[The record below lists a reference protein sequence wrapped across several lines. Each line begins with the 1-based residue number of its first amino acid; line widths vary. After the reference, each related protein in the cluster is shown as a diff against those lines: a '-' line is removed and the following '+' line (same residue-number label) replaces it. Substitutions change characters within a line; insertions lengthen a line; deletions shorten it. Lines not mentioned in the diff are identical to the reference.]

1 MPGRLTADHGLLTRR
16 AYDDLVGNRVRAWL
30 VPEPPAGIRYVTDLA
45 ERKMVRV
52 ELVIV
57 FTVTLGLSGVRSL
70 ISLLDSLLKPVPLNQ
85 QHVAI
90 NVPQATASFLDFL
103 GQLANIAM
111 LTAWGCLG
119 IYLLWRAG
127 FRLAEIGLARFRPGG
142 DILRGVGLTALI
154 GIPGLGLYLLA
165 KALDLNLTVQP
176 TTLNDTWWRIPV
188 LVLAAAANAWAEE
201 ALVIGYLISR
211 LRQLGL
217 RENTSV
223 VSAAVLRGSYHL
235 YQGFGGFV
243 GNVALGLIFGRI
255 WQRTNRLWPMVVAH
269 TLIDVA
275 SFVGYALLVNHL
287 SVLR

>member
-1 MPGRLTADHGLLTRR
+1 MIR
-16 AYDDLVGNRVRAWL
+16 VGNRVRAWL
-30 VPEPPAGIRYVTDLA
+30 APEPPPDIRYLTEPGERRLA
-45 ERKMVRV
+45 RI

-57 FTVTLGLSGVRSL
+57 FTTTLGLAGFTSL
-70 ISLLDSLLKPVPLNQ
+70 VSLLDSLLKSTPLNQ

-90 NVPQATASFLDFL
+90 NVPQAVISFLDL
-103 GQLANIAM
+103 LDQLASVAR
-111 LTAWGCLG
+111 LLAWGSLG
-119 IYLLWRAG
+119 VYLLYKAG
-127 FRLAEIGLARFRPGG
+127 YTLGRIGLSRFRGRDAAVG
-142 DILRGVGLTALI
+142 AGLTALI
-154 GIPGLGLYLLA
+154 GIPGIALYLLA

-188 LVLAAAANAWAEE
+188 LVAAAAANAWAEE
-201 ALVIGYLISR
+201 ALVIGYFITR

-243 GNVALGLIFGRI
+243 GNFLMGLIFGRI

-269 TLIDVA
+269 TLLDVL
-275 SFVGYALLVNHL
+275 SFVGYALLVDH
-287 SVLR
+287 VAALR